1 MYLGKL
7 YSNGEVQFRSDKE
20 LIKIIFLLKI
30 LGLNK
35 KKSLI
40 SSYFFIVCYLIYLFT
55 NLVNFILICIIK
67 IRNHMIFIKKEE
79 MND

>member
-1 MYLGKL
+1 MYLGKP

-40 SSYFFIVCYLIYLFT
+40 SSYFFYCLLFDLSIYKFSKLYLDMYYK
-55 NLVNFILICIIK
+55 N
-67 IRNHMIFIKKEE
+67 
-79 MND
+79 

>member
-1 MYLGKL
+1 MYLGKP

-55 NLVNFILICIIK
+55 NLVNFIMICIIK